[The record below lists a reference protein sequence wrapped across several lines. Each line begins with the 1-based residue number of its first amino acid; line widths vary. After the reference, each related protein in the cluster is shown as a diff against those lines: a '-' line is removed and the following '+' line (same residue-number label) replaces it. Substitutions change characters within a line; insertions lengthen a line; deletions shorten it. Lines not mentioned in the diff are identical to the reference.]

1 MVDEAAYR
9 RTQAE
14 VNRLPCVF
22 RAALL
27 ARQAVCE
34 LSVRHSVAE
43 REVLACSQAPAHLN
57 CETLERL
64 FLERATFPLKLQPG
78 APLTHGTVMRLHCGG
93 LRGLQQVLDAPQT
106 DVHRLVVQAQI
117 EHGSLVQL
125 PWERIVAQI
134 LATQPRRRA
143 SKPEV

>member
-9 RTQAE
+9 RTQADI
-14 VNRLPCVF
+14 NLLPCVF

-27 ARQAVCE
+27 ARRTVCE
-34 LSVRHSVAE
+34 LAERRSVAE
-43 REVLACSQAPAHLN
+43 REVLACSQAPAHMN

-64 FLERATFPLKLQPG
+64 FLERATFPLKMYPG

-93 LRGLQQVLDAPQT
+93 LQGLQQVLGAPQP
-106 DVHRLVVQAQI
+106 DVHSMVVQAQL

-134 LATQPRRRA
+134 LAWQPRRRA
-143 SKPEV
+143 EKPDE